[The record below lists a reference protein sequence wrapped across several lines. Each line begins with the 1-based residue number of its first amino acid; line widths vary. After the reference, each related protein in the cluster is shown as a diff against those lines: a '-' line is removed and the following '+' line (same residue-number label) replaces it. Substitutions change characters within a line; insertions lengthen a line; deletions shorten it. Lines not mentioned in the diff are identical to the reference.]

1 MITKDNYKE
10 SVKPYQGKPPLLKNC
25 LKAFIVGGL
34 ICVIGQGLTYFYM
47 YVFDFTE
54 NKQGIRR

>member
-25 LKAFIVGGL
+25 LKAFIVG
-34 ICVIGQGLTYFYM
+34 V
-47 YVFDFTE
+47 
-54 NKQGIRR
+54 